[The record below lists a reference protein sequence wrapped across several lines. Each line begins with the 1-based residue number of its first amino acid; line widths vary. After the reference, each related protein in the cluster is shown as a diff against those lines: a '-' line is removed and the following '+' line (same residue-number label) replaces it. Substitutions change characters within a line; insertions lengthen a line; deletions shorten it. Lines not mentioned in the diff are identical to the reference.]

1 MSKFAIQLDGATKYF
16 HKSGIVSL
24 RTLLA
29 GLDERSGFA
38 AVDGVDLKVPK
49 GEVVGVLGRNGAGKS
64 SLLRLVGGVYAPD
77 KGTVSV
83 DGDLAGL
90 FELGG
95 MGSEQLTGRE
105 FAQRYLQLFDVP
117 RQAHLRLL
125 EDVKEFSELGDYFE
139 ERIATY
145 SAGMGARLYFA
156 VATAVP
162 HDVYLIDEVLSVGDE
177 HFQAKSWGRMR
188 ERLSGGASGLLVTHD
203 WSAVIKLC
211 RETKVMDRG
220 RVVLSGPSDEVVA
233 KYLELPLPPGDAARI
248 AGLPTGPIE
257 AQSGQ
262 DWVLEFDVEST
273 VDRPVELAMSIEAL
287 QLGMGWEAIILTEF
301 QRVCAKRGTYRARLC
316 VPRLPLTAGTYSLNL
331 FLSTAMDEVTR
342 ARQGLDARSWTYGNG
357 LVLRVQGDAMQGMT
371 FLPLQWR
378 SA

>member
-1 MSKFAIQLDGATKYF
+1 MSKFAIQVNGAVKYF
-16 HKSGIVSL
+16 HKSGVVSL

-38 AVDGVDLKVPK
+38 AVDGVDLKVPG

-64 SLLRLVGGVYAPD
+64 SLLRLVGGIYAPD
-77 KGTVSV
+77 KGSVSV
-83 DGDLAGL
+83 NGDLAGL

-117 RQAHLRLL
+117 RRAHPQLL
-125 EDVKEFSELGDYFE
+125 EDVKQFSELGDYFD

-211 RETKVMDRG
+211 RESKVMDRG
-220 RVVLSGPSDEVVA
+220 RFILSGPSDEVVA
-233 KYLELPLPPGDAARI
+233 KYLELPPPPADAARMI
-248 AGLPTGPIE
+248 GLPTGVVE
-257 AQSGQ
+257 AQSCQ
-262 DWVLEFDVEST
+262 DWVLEFDVQSS
-273 VDRPVELAMSIEAL
+273 VDTAVELAMSIEAL

-301 QRVCAKRGTYRARLC
+301 QRVCSKCGTYRVRLC
-316 VPRLPLTAGTYSLNL
+316 VPRLPLAPGTYSLNL

-342 ARQGLDARSWTYGNG
+342 ARQSLDVRSWTYGNG
-357 LVLRVQGDAMQGMT
+357 LGLRVVGNGTGGMT
-371 FLPLQWR
+371 SLPLQWR
-378 SA
+378 TA